1 MTEQI
6 TFITTLL
13 SVYAIAVT
21 AILIFKNGLAKN
33 QAVVLGLFVISLI
46 SYLLMSQKS
55 HPYLFEVL
63 VSGAFLLPFSF
74 WKLSK
79 MIFSDDDQS
88 PGRLGIEAV
97 VVLAYYHGMIQLS
110 TNEAILPYTLLLV
123 KITSISFLAL
133 SIVESQRGKKDDLV
147 KSRLKL
153 RKTFVY
159 FIAITGLITILTE
172 TSLAT
177 TEMLTLK
184 MVQRIAILL
193 FSSYFLIVNA
203 AWKEGFL
210 GKKVKPVKVLHQ
222 NLINAIQELMLDQK
236 FYKQEG
242 LTIGQLAEK
251 LNEQEYKLR
260 SVINQEMGYR
270 NFPAFVNS
278 FRIAEARELL
288 LVKGKDKL
296 TVQEIAF
303 ETGFNSIGPFNRA
316 FKAETNL
323 TPKAFRDQSS
333 VQS

>member
-1 MTEQI
+1 MTEQV

-21 AILIFKNGLAKN
+21 AILIFRNGLVKN
-33 QAVVLGLFVISLI
+33 QAGVMGLFIISLI
-46 SYLLMSQKS
+46 SYLLMDQKF

-79 MIFSDDDQS
+79 MIFSDEEQ
-88 PGRLGIEAV
+88 PLTRLGIEAII
-97 VVLAYYHGMIQLS
+97 VLIFYHGLIQLGW
-110 TNEAILPYTLLLV
+110 NQIILPYAIVTM

-177 TEMLTLK
+177 TEMVTLK

-193 FSSYFLIVNA
+193 FSSYFLIVNS

-210 GKKVKPVKVLHQ
+210 GKKVKAAKVLHQ
-222 NLINAIQELMLDQK
+222 DLINAIQELMLDQK

-278 FRIAEARELL
+278 FRIEEAKELL
-288 LVKGKDKL
+288 LINGKEKL
-296 TVQEIAF
+296 TIQEIAF

-316 FKAETNL
+316 FKAETNM

-333 VQS
+333 LQS

>member
-1 MTEQI
+1 M
-6 TFITTLL
+6 
-13 SVYAIAVT
+13 
-21 AILIFKNGLAKN
+21 
-33 QAVVLGLFVISLI
+33 GLFIISLI
-46 SYLLMSQKS
+46 SYLLMDQKF

-79 MIFSDDDQS
+79 MIFSDEEQ
-88 PGRLGIEAV
+88 PLTRLGIEAII
-97 VVLAYYHGMIQLS
+97 VLIFYHGLIQLGW
-110 TNEAILPYTLLLV
+110 NQIILPYAIVTM

-177 TEMLTLK
+177 TEMVTLK

-193 FSSYFLIVNA
+193 FSSYFLIVNS

-210 GKKVKPVKVLHQ
+210 GKKVKAAKVLHQ
-222 NLINAIQELMLDQK
+222 DLINAIQELMLDQK

-278 FRIAEARELL
+278 FRIEEAKELL
-288 LVKGKDKL
+288 LINGKEKL
-296 TVQEIAF
+296 TIQEIAF

-316 FKAETNL
+316 FKAETNM

-333 VQS
+333 LQS

>member
-6 TFITTLL
+6 TFTTTLL
-13 SVYAIAVT
+13 SVYSIVIT
-21 AILIFKNGLAKN
+21 AILIFRNGLAKN
-33 QAVVLGLFVISLI
+33 RAVPLGLFIFALI
-46 SYLLMSQKS
+46 SYLVMDVEF
-55 HPYLFEVL
+55 HPYLFEFL

-79 MIFSDDDQS
+79 MIFSDDDQ
-88 PGRLGIEAV
+88 PLGRLGIEAV
-97 VVLAYYHGMIQLS
+97 IVLIYYHGMIQLGY
-110 TNEAILPYTLLLV
+110 NEVLLPYAMLVV

-133 SIVESQRGKKDDLV
+133 SVVESQRGKKDDLV

-184 MVQRIAILL
+184 MLQRIAILL
-193 FSSYFLIVNA
+193 FSSYFLVVNS

-210 GKKVKPVKVLHQ
+210 GKKANPVKVLHQ
-222 NLINAIQELMLDQK
+222 ELINAIQELMLDQK

-270 NFPAFVNS
+270 NFPAFINS
-278 FRIAEARELL
+278 FRIEEARELL
-288 LVKGKDKL
+288 LIKGKEKL
-296 TVQEIAF
+296 TIQEIAF

-323 TPKAFRDQSS
+323 TPKAFRDQNAP
-333 VQS
+333 Q

>member
-1 MTEQI
+1 MTEQV

-21 AILIFKNGLAKN
+21 TILIFRNGLVKN
-33 QAVVLGLFVISLI
+33 QAAVLGLFVISLI
-46 SYLLMSQKS
+46 SYLLMNQQF
-55 HPYLFEVL
+55 HPFLFEVL

-79 MIFSDDDQS
+79 MIFSDDDQ
-88 PGRLGIEAV
+88 PIARLGIEAV
-97 VVLAYYHGMIQLS
+97 IVLAYYHGMIQLGN
-110 TNEAILPYTLLLV
+110 NEAILPYVLLMV

-203 AWKEGFL
+203 TWKEGFL
-210 GKKVKPVKVLHQ
+210 GKKVKSVKVLHQ
-222 NLINAIQELMLDQK
+222 ELINAIQELMLDQK

-251 LNEQEYKLR
+251 LDEQEYKLR
-260 SVINQEMGYR
+260 SVINREMGYR

-278 FRIAEARELL
+278 FRIEEAKELL
-288 LVKGKDKL
+288 LIKGKEKL
-296 TVQEIAF
+296 TIQEIAF

-323 TPKAFRDQSS
+323 TPKAFRDQTGT
-333 VQS
+333 Q

>member
-21 AILIFKNGLAKN
+21 AILIFRNGLVKN
-33 QAVVLGLFVISLI
+33 QAAVLGLFVISLI
-46 SYLLMSQKS
+46 GYLLMNQKF

-79 MIFSDDDQS
+79 MIFSDDDQ
-88 PGRLGIEAV
+88 PIGRLGIEAV
-97 VVLAYYHGMIQLS
+97 IVLAYYHGMIQLS
-110 TNEAILPYTLLLV
+110 KIEVLLPYALLVV

-133 SIVESQRGKKDDLV
+133 STVESQRGKKDDLV

-177 TEMLTLK
+177 TQMFTLK

-193 FSSYFLIVNA
+193 FSSYFLIVNS

-222 NLINAIQELMLDQK
+222 HLINAIQELMLDQK

-242 LTIGQLAEK
+242 LTIGRLAEK
-251 LNEQEYKLR
+251 LDEQEYKLR
-260 SVINQEMGYR
+260 LVINQEMGYR
-270 NFPAFVNS
+270 NFPAFINS
-278 FRIAEARELL
+278 FRIEEAKELL
-288 LVKGKDKL
+288 LINGKEKL
-296 TVQEIAF
+296 TIQEIAF

-323 TPKAFRDQSS
+323 TPKAFRDQKA

>member
-6 TFITTLL
+6 TFIITLL
-13 SVYAIAVT
+13 SVYAIAAT
-21 AILIFKNGLAKN
+21 AILIFRNGLVKN
-33 QAVVLGLFVISLI
+33 QVVVLGLFIISLI
-46 SYLLMSQKS
+46 SYLLMNQKV

-79 MIFSDDDQS
+79 MIFSDNHQ
-88 PGRLGIEAV
+88 PIGRLGVEAV
-97 VVLAYYHGMIQLS
+97 IVLTYYHGMIQL
-110 TNEAILPYTLLLV
+110 TKNEAIHPYALLVV

-147 KSRLKL
+147 RSRLKL

-159 FIAITGLITILTE
+159 FIAITGLFTILTE

-177 TEMLTLK
+177 TEMVTLK
-184 MVQRIAILL
+184 MVQRTAILL
-193 FSSYFLIVNA
+193 FSSYFLIINTT
-203 AWKEGFL
+203 WKEGFL
-210 GKKVKPVKVLHQ
+210 SKKAKPAKVLHQ
-222 NLINAIQELMLDQK
+222 DLINAIQKLMVDQK

-251 LNEQEYKLR
+251 LDKQEYKLR

-270 NFPAFVNS
+270 NFPAFINS
-278 FRIAEARELL
+278 FRIAEAKELL
-288 LVKGKDKL
+288 LLNGQEKL
-296 TVQEIAF
+296 TIQEIAF

-323 TPKAFRDQSS
+323 TPKAFRAQNS
-333 VQS
+333 VPS

>member
-13 SVYAIAVT
+13 SVYAIGVT
-21 AILIFKNGLAKN
+21 AVLIFRNGLAKN
-33 QAVVLGLFVISLI
+33 QAIPLGLFIISII
-46 SYLLMSQKS
+46 SYLLMDQEL
-55 HPYLFEVL
+55 HPYVFEVL

-97 VVLAYYHGMIQLS
+97 IVLVYYHGMIQLS
-110 TNEAILPYTLLLV
+110 NNEAILPYAILLV
-123 KITSISFLAL
+123 KITSIGFLAL
-133 SIVESQRGKKDDLV
+133 SMVESQRGKRDDLV

-177 TEMLTLK
+177 TEMVMLK

-193 FSSYFLIVNA
+193 FSSYFLIINSV
-203 AWKEGFL
+203 WKESFL
-210 GKKVKPVKVLHQ
+210 GKKTKTVKVLHQ
-222 NLINAIQELMLDQK
+222 ELINAIQELMLDQK
-236 FYKQEG
+236 YYKQEG

-251 LNEQEYKLR
+251 LDEQEYKLR

-278 FRIAEARELL
+278 FRIEEARELL
-288 LVKGKDKL
+288 LVKGKDRL
-296 TVQEIAF
+296 TIQEIAF

-316 FKAETNL
+316 FKAETQL
-323 TPKAFRDQSS
+323 TPKAFRDKNAPQS
-333 VQS
+333 

>member
-1 MTEQI
+1 MTEQV

-13 SVYAIAVT
+13 SVYAIGITAV
-21 AILIFKNGLAKN
+21 LIFRKGLPKN
-33 QAVVLGLFVISLI
+33 QAVPLGLFIFALI
-46 SYLLMSQKS
+46 SYLVMDTEF
-55 HPYLFEVL
+55 HPYLFEFL

-79 MIFSDDDQS
+79 MIFSDDHQ
-88 PGRLGIEAV
+88 PLNRLGIEALI
-97 VVLAYYHGMIQLS
+97 VLVYYHGMIQLS
-110 TNEAILPYTLLLV
+110 KYESILPYAMLIV

-133 SIVESQRGKKDDLV
+133 SVVESQRGKKDDLV

-159 FIAITGLITILTE
+159 FIAITGLVTILTE

-193 FSSYFLIVNA
+193 FSSYFLIINS

-210 GKKVKPVKVLHQ
+210 GRKTKSIKVLHQ
-222 NLINAIQELMLDQK
+222 DLINAIQELMLDQK

-251 LNEQEYKLR
+251 LDEQEYKLR

-270 NFPAFVNS
+270 NFPAFINS
-278 FRIAEARELL
+278 FRIEEAKDLL
-288 LVKGKDKL
+288 LVKGKEKL
-296 TVQEIAF
+296 TIQEIAF

-323 TPKAFRDQSS
+323 TPKAFRDKNGAQ
-333 VQS
+333 

>member
-1 MTEQI
+1 MTEQV

-21 AILIFKNGLAKN
+21 AILIFRNGLVKN

-46 SYLLMSQKS
+46 SYLLMNQRF

-79 MIFSDDDQS
+79 MIFSDDDQ
-88 PGRLGIEAV
+88 PIVRLGIEAV
-97 VVLAYYHGMIQLS
+97 IVLAYYHGMIQLS
-110 TNEAILPYTLLLV
+110 KNEAVLPYALLVV

-210 GKKVKPVKVLHQ
+210 GKKVKLVKVLHQ
-222 NLINAIQELMLDQK
+222 DLINAIQELMLDQK

-251 LNEQEYKLR
+251 LDEQEYKLR
-260 SVINQEMGYR
+260 LVINQEMGYR

-278 FRIAEARELL
+278 FRIEEAKELL
-288 LVKGKDKL
+288 LIKGKEKL
-296 TVQEIAF
+296 TIQEIAF

-323 TPKAFRDQSS
+323 TPKAFRDQTGT
-333 VQS
+333 Q